1 LSRKSSAQPD
11 WRLGRCLGKHYSKI
25 MTRKNMIVESSDQT
39 LLMRYRRGD
48 SDAATAL
55 YLRYAKRLR
64 ALAQK
69 RTGGTLSVRMDP
81 DDVVQTVFRTFF
93 RRATTGHYQ
102 IPDGEELWKL
112 FLVIALN
119 KIRDLGDYHR
129 AAKRN
134 IQRTV
139 GLESSGHA
147 VPAKITTDDDSLH
160 VLNLT
165 IEDLLNSMS
174 PSQREIVML
183 RIQGHEVNEISTSCK
198 RAKRTVERVLQEFR
212 QQLCDQLAKE

>member
-1 LSRKSSAQPD
+1 
-11 WRLGRCLGKHYSKI
+11 
-25 MTRKNMIVESSDQT
+25 MTRKRNGNPNTSDQT
-39 LLMRYRRGD
+39 LLMRFRRGD
-48 SDAATAL
+48 ADAATAL

-69 RTGGTLSVRMDP
+69 QTAGTLSVRMDP

-93 RRATTGHYQ
+93 RRAATGHYQ

-139 GLESSGHA
+139 GLESSGQA
-147 VPAKITTDDDSLH
+147 APANIASDEDSLQ

-165 IEDLLNSMS
+165 IDDLLESMS
-174 PSQREIVML
+174 PSQREIVTL
-183 RIQGHEVNEISTSCK
+183 RIRGHEVNEISASCK
-198 RAKRTVERVLQEFR
+198 RVKRTVERVLQEFR
-212 QQLCDQLAKE
+212 QQLFDQLAKE

>member
-1 LSRKSSAQPD
+1 
-11 WRLGRCLGKHYSKI
+11 
-25 MTRKNMIVESSDQT
+25 MTRKRDGIVETSDQT
-39 LLMRYRRGD
+39 LLKRFRRGD
-48 SDAATAL
+48 DDAATAL

-69 RTGGTLSVRMDP
+69 QTAGTLSVRMDP

-93 RRATTGHYQ
+93 RRAATGHYQ
-102 IPDGEELWKL
+102 IPGGEELWKL

-119 KIRDLGDYHR
+119 KIRDLGDYHG
-129 AAKRN
+129 AAKRD
-134 IQRTV
+134 IKRTV
-139 GLESSGHA
+139 GLESSGQA
-147 VPAKITTDDDSLH
+147 GPTKIATEEDSLH

-165 IEDLLNSMS
+165 IEDLLDSMT

-183 RIQGHEVNEISTSCK
+183 RIRGHEVNEISTSCK